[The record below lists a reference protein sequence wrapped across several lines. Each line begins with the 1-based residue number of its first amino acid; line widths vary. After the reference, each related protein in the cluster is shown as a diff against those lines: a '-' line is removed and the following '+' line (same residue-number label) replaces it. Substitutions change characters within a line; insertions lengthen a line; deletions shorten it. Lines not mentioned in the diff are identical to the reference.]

1 MGEILEVIKDEFLVI
16 ALAAAP
22 ISELRGAIPFGI
34 KLGFSPLHS
43 TILSII
49 GNLLIVPVLLLCLKP
64 IFRFLGKF
72 KIFEGILAWI
82 RKRTIRRSAK
92 VKKYST
98 LGLFL
103 LVAIPLPT
111 TGAWTG
117 CLAATFFNIDFKSAL
132 LAISSG
138 VIAAGIIVF
147 SISYRV
153 TTLL

>member
-1 MGEILEVIKDEFLVI
+1 MGDILEIIKEELLVMG
-16 ALAAAP
+16 LAATP

-43 TILSII
+43 AILSVI
-49 GNLLIVPVLLLCLKP
+49 GNLIPVPILLLCLKP
-64 IFRFLGKF
+64 IFNFLGRF
-72 KIFEGILAWI
+72 KMFKGMLGWI
-82 RKRTIRRSAK
+82 RRRTIRRSAK

-117 CLAATFFNIDFKSAL
+117 CLAATFFNIDFKNAL
-132 LAISSG
+132 LAISGG
-138 VIAAGIIVF
+138 VIAAGVIVF
-147 SISYRV
+147 TLSYQV